1 MWFIKQSLKVFVDAG
16 SEKEKRARLVVTRPE
31 PTIIGNCDG
40 WTFIVG
46 KLAHMNSLPKRLGK
60 SLLQCNTHFIHSLYT
75 TPSTSC

>member
-1 MWFIKQSLKVFVDAG
+1 MFVDTG

-31 PTIIGNCDG
+31 PTIFGNCDG

-46 KLAHMNSLPKRLGK
+46 KLAHMNSLLERLGEP
-60 SLLQCNTHFIHSLYT
+60 LLQCNNLFIHILFT